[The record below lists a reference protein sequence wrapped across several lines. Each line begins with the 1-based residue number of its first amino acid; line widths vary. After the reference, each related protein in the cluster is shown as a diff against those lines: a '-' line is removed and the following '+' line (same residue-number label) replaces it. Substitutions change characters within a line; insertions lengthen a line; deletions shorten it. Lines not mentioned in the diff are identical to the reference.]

1 MLYTRI
7 SDSESVASTKKP
19 DGYLVPTKTAIAQE
33 VDTEG
38 VRDPLSVKLVS
49 PVKQTNDQGTSEIRR
64 ESNDIDRKGGSQRL
78 KGRTM
83 KKRQKK
89 GGKRSSNSSH
99 KRRTKTNRVNKRKG
113 RKTKTAKKRRIRDI
127 FTL

>member
-1 MLYTRI
+1 M
-7 SDSESVASTKKP
+7 
-19 DGYLVPTKTAIAQE
+19 VPTKTAIAQE

-49 PVKQTNDQGTSEIRR
+49 PVKQTNDQVTSEIRR
-64 ESNDIDRKGGSQRL
+64 ESNDIDIKGGSQRL

-89 GGKRSSNSSH
+89 GGKRSSKSSH

-113 RKTKTAKKRRIRDI
+113 KKKQRLLKRGV
-127 FTL
+127 